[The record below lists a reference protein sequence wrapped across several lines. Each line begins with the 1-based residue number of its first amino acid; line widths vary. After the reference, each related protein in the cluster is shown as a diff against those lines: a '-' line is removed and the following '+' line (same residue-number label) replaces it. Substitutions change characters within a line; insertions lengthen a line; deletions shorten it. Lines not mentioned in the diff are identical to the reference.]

1 MWSAVTGV
9 EENIFVNIKLF
20 LCQIWRCLL
29 EAIKNDRTRADTILP
44 HWLSYTQYEHWF
56 LRSFLTFSF
65 YCIFSWL
72 WLFILM
78 MIMILCNGDIWRSHP
93 SSIKVQCQFMSIISN
108 IFTLPAHPCMKPL
121 CKNDFTFLI
130 ISYAGEFVDTIFYRN
145 YLFLNTL
152 ILLHHSE

>member
-29 EAIKNDRTRADTILP
+29 EAIKNDKTRADTILP

-56 LRSFLTFSF
+56 LRSFFTFSF
-65 YCIFSWL
+65 YGIFSWL

-108 IFTLPAHPCMKPL
+108 IFTLEHILAWSHFARMILHFQSSMQGICWRYFATKSFRIMNPL
-121 CKNDFTFLI
+121 QSD
-130 ISYAGEFVDTIFYRN
+130 YR
-145 YLFLNTL
+145 
-152 ILLHHSE
+152 